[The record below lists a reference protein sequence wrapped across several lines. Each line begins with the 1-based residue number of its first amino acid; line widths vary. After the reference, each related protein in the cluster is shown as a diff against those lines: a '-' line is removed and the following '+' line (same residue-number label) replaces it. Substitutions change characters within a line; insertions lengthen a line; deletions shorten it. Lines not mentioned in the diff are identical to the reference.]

1 MSVVGVG
8 IINLKK
14 IQTNVK
20 ALVGK
25 NSGKGLPLLVFEA
38 VAASLCLLFYKTL

>member
-1 MSVVGVG
+1 VSGVRVG

-38 VAASLCLLFYKTL
+38 VATELCLLF